1 MASTFGGYEEYRFV
15 AEFYDEVYGRI
26 RNKDI
31 DLYVQYSK
39 LTAGRTLELGCGTGR
54 VLLPTAISGCDITG
68 LDLSPHML
76 AKCQAKLNEQPSDVQ
91 ARVRIIQ
98 GNMTS
103 FVTGE
108 QYSLVT
114 TPFRAFQH
122 LISVEQQQSC
132 LGCIRQHLI
141 PGGLWILDLFNPFP
155 PALVDDPRYRAERE
169 DFPKTQLSDG
179 RTLRVTTRTT
189 AFHRNLQYNEVEL
202 IYYVSH
208 PEGKTERFVHAFPI
222 RYFFRYEI
230 EHLLN
235 LCGFTVVDLFGDFA
249 KSAFSD
255 SSPEMIFVAKKR

>member
-1 MASTFGGYEEYRFV
+1 MAGTFGGYDQYKFV
-15 AEFYDEVYGRI
+15 AEFYDEVYGRV

-31 DLYVQYSK
+31 DFYVQYSK
-39 LTAGRTLELGCGTGR
+39 LAAGKTLELGCGTGR
-54 VLLPTAISGCDITG
+54 ILLPIAVSGCNITG
-68 LDLSPHML
+68 LDLSTYML

-91 ARVRIIQ
+91 ARVKLIQ

-108 QYSLVT
+108 RYSLVT

-141 PGGLWILDLFNPFP
+141 SDGLWILDLFNPFP
-155 PALVDDPRYRAERE
+155 PALVDDPKYRAETE
-169 DFPKTQLSDG
+169 DFPEIQLRDG
-179 RTLRVTTRTT
+179 RTLRRTHRIT
-189 AFHRNLQYNEVEL
+189 DFHRNLQYNEVEL
-202 IYYVSH
+202 IYYVSN
-208 PEGKTERFVHAFPI
+208 PDGKTERFVHAFPM
-222 RYFFRYEI
+222 RYFFRYEM

-235 LCGFTVVDLFGDFA
+235 LCGFTVVDLYGDFD

-255 SSPEMIFVAKKR
+255 SSPEMIFVAKKK